1 MLITS
6 EEKSFLSPTPKP
18 DSANLAAAL
27 GLTFDFYLELLA
39 ITTAFK
45 PAWNHSKSSGW
56 MLKISDG
63 KKALCYI
70 IPLSGCFKISLTLR
84 EAERE
89 ILLNDSTLTELHQQ
103 LSTAQKFVEGYA
115 LQFIISNKKEHAGL
129 LKLLHALMFSRK

>member
-45 PAWNHSKSSGW
+45 PTWNHSKSSGW

-63 KKALCYI
+63 KKALCYL
-70 IPLSGCFKISLTLR
+70 IPLTGCFKVSLTLR
-84 EAERE
+84 EGERE
-89 ILLNDSTLTELHQQ
+89 MLLKHKAFAQLHQQ
-103 LSTAQKFVEGYA
+103 ISTAKKFVEGYA

-129 LKLLHALMFSRK
+129 LKLLHALMLLRK